1 MNLKLALA
9 FSDAGLYARAIA
21 LFQPVFEVRLAFG
34 LGFVGVAWAGWR
46 FSLIQ

>member
-21 LFQPVFEVRLAFG
+21 LFQPVFEVRSAFG
-34 LGFVGVAWAGWR
+34 LGLLGLRGLGGDSA
-46 FSLIQ
+46 